1 MKKSFLTVGAAVAL
15 LASAVYA
22 GYATSGSRPE
32 YVRLAELST
41 NNLLQYTYGVGKCMA
56 NQEANGNWGMECSY
70 DHGASVVSYFVY
82 PPEKAPH
89 AVVGKFYLEAKNQLA
104 VDSAE
109 KGLVRFLD
117 IGTGNVT
124 GA

>member
-1 MKKSFLTVGAAVAL
+1 MAL
-15 LASAVYA
+15 VASAVYA

-41 NNLLQYTYGVGKCMA
+41 NNLLQYTYGAGKCQA
-56 NQEANGNWGMECSY
+56 SQEADGNWGMECSY
-70 DHGASVVSYFVY
+70 DQGASVVSYFVY

-104 VDSAE
+104 VDSAQ

-124 GA
+124 SV